1 MSAVTYEP
9 TILEAFLSRF
19 YRDANDQPRRLTI
32 VPFAYNAIFLALAPA
47 TTQTQI
53 ITIAAN
59 ADFCLLAIHYKAWLN
74 ATQVVGTKQTA
85 YCRLLIT
92 DTGSSESFTNAP
104 VDLENYAQN
113 DAKPQALPYPRLI
126 GGLTSLSL
134 ALTNYAPLAE
144 TYTGVEIML
153 EGVRVRAL

>member
-19 YRDANDQPRRLTI
+19 YEGRQLTI
-32 VPFAYNAIFLALAPA
+32 VPYAYSAVFLALAPA
-47 TTQTQI
+47 TTANQI

-59 ADFCLLAIHYKAWLN
+59 ADFCLLAIHYKAWLGV
-74 ATQVVGTKQTA
+74 TQVVGTKQTA
-85 YCRLLIT
+85 FCRLLIT
-92 DTGSSESFTNAP
+92 DTGSSESFTNTA

-113 DAKPQALPYPRLI
+113 DAKCNALPYPRLI
-126 GGLTSLSL
+126 GGLTSLNL

-144 TYTGVEIML
+144 TYTGIEIFL